1 MDYKKYKKIV
11 KKYHKKPSYVKNFFL
26 AFISGGILGT
36 SCEIFFKLIKF
47 ITNINPD
54 NIEKLISLIIIGVTS
69 LFTCFGTFDNLISKF
84 RSGLIIP
91 TTGFSHSVSSSLID
105 FKNEGFIKGL
115 GSNLFSLAGS
125 VILYSVVISFIL
137 VLIKVIL

>member
-1 MDYKKYKKIV
+1 MDNKKYKKII
-11 KKYHKKPSYVKNFFL
+11 KKYQKKPPYFKNFFL
-26 AFISGGILGT
+26 AFISGGLLGA
-36 SCEIFFKLIKF
+36 SCEIFYIVLKF
-47 ITNINPD
+47 LTNINPD
-54 NIEKLISLIIIGVTS
+54 NIAKLISLIVIGTTS
-69 LFTCFGTFDNLISKF
+69 LFTCIGTFDNLITKF

-115 GSNLFSLAGS
+115 GSNIFSLAGS

-137 VLIKVIL
+137 VLIKVFI